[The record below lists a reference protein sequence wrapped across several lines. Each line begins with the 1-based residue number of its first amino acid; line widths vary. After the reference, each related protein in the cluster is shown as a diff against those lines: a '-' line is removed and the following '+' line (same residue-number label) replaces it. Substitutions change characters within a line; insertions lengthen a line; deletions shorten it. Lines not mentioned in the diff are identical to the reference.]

1 MPRLSNWRNWHSR
14 RARNMR
20 FRKIQAFTLIEVL
33 VALAIVAI
41 ALAAAGRA
49 AQVAVD
55 TAQESK
61 LRTLATW
68 VAQNR
73 IAERDMS
80 RVFPAT
86 GTTSG
91 SSRMAGIDFSWTET
105 VSETPNVAFRKV
117 SVQVQRPQDV
127 QTLVTLNA
135 YLVRAGTG
143 TSP

>member
-1 MPRLSNWRNWHSR
+1 MLHASR
-14 RARNMR
+14 RKTA
-20 FRKIQAFTLIEVL
+20 AFTLIEVL
-33 VALAIVAI
+33 IALVIVAI

-49 AQVAVD
+49 AQVAAD
-55 TAQESK
+55 SAQESK
-61 LRTLATW
+61 LRTFATW

-86 GTTSG
+86 GSTTG

-105 VSETPNVAFRKV
+105 VSETPNKAFRKV
-117 SVQVQRPQDV
+117 SVQVQRPQDT

-135 YLVRAGTG
+135 YLVKSGV
-143 TSP
+143 PQ